1 MFSAAAQKIMNSFL
15 TIANEANDA
24 NEIRMKKMLF
34 HPSTKA
40 VRVSLMMVCD

>member
-1 MFSAAAQKIMNSFL
+1 MFSAAAQKIMDSFW

-34 HPSTKA
+34 HPFTA
-40 VRVSLMMVCD
+40 VRVSLIMVCD